1 MAALP
6 NAKPMLCVLTDGV
19 PTEWLS
25 LNDVDNVIDGLNIP
39 VYTIGYGSGA
49 DMDTLGKISSI
60 NEAASIS
67 ASTDD
72 VIYKIK
78 NLFNAEL

>member
-1 MAALP
+1 M
-6 NAKPMLCVLTDGV
+6 
-19 PTEWLS
+19 WI
-25 LNDVDNVIDGLNIP
+25 IDGLNIP
-39 VYTIGYGSGA
+39 VYTIGYGTGA
-49 DMDTLGKISSI
+49 NMDTLGAISSI

-67 ASTDD
+67 ANTDD